1 MKKDLYNKLS
11 IFSISKFIKKMHPKK
26 KLRCMIFGNFGA
38 MNLGDEAILAGVL
51 QELGSLKDLEL
62 NIVSRYPGEIKRLH
76 RKQAI
81 SFINLFKI
89 ISEIRKSDFILIA
102 GGGIICKA
110 DRGVVGLMYQIYML
124 VVYMLIPKLFNKKV
138 YAVGIGVYENTNP
151 IILKFASFL
160 LKTLD
165 LVTVRDFH
173 SYELLKSSNINTKIY
188 KDNSYL
194 MKLIPKKDLFK
205 DKFIAKFYNN
215 KKRNIGFAL
224 IAPDNAHDENNLIKN
239 IINYAKKNSSNTD
252 FWFYACDY
260 QGNYYNDLIFSEKVI
275 RSIKDKIGENV
286 NCYIVPSSWHPGKF
300 FSSFKL
306 MDSILSIRLHSS
318 IFAYRQNIN
327 FLSYAYDLKCISFLK
342 SIGKKYSLISN
353 TEKNT
358 QTKSINN
365 NIKKS
370 FAEIAFSI
378 IIYIRRMIYI
388 ILGFIDKFTNSDRN
402 KITIL
407 SYHSIMRDNWRFS
420 IDADEIKKQ
429 IKYLKKHYNFI
440 TLKMLEDYLNGE
452 KQILKPSII
461 LTFDD
466 GYSDILKIKRFLKSN
481 NIKPALFILSDPQNA
496 NEKELGT
503 KRPHLTNKDIHSLIQ
518 LGWEIGSHTN
528 THPNLSLL
536 PPQGLKEEIIKSKLK
551 LEKDLNIPIK
561 YFAYPRGK
569 YNEQALKFVKNA
581 GYSMGLTM
589 NDGIISK
596 DTNPLLIPRVGVD
609 RTHSFS
615 EFKAL
620 FSQSNIKLRKTIKA
634 TLLARYL

>member
-1 MKKDLYNKLS
+1 MKKDLYKKLS
-11 IFSISKFIKKMHPKK
+11 TFSISKFIKKMHPEKH
-26 KLRCMIFGNFGA
+26 LRGVIFGNFGA
-38 MNLGDEAILAGVL
+38 MNLGDEAILAGML
-51 QELGSLKDLEL
+51 QELSALKDLEL
-62 NIVSRYPGEIKRLH
+62 NIVSRYPREIKRLH
-76 RKQAI
+76 RRQAI

-89 ISEIRKSDFILIA
+89 INEIRKSDFILIG

-110 DRGVVGLMYQIYML
+110 DRGVIGFMYQIYML

-138 YAVGIGVYENTNP
+138 YAVGIGVYDNTNP

-173 SYELLKSSNINTKIY
+173 SYELLKRSNINTKIY

-194 MKLIPKKDLFK
+194 MKLIPKKDLFE
-205 DKFIAKFYNN
+205 DKFIAEFYNN

-224 IAPDNAHDENNLIKN
+224 IAPDNAHDENNLIKK
-239 IINYAKKNSSNTD
+239 IINYAKKNGSNAD

-260 QGNYYNDLIFSEKVI
+260 QDNYYNDLLFSEKVLQ
-275 RSIKDKIGENV
+275 SIKDKVGKNV
-286 NCYIVPSSWHPGKF
+286 NCHIIPTSWHPQKF

-306 MDSILSIRLHSS
+306 MDTIVSIRLHSS
-318 IFAYRQNIN
+318 IFAYRQGME
-327 FLSYAYDLKCISFLK
+327 FLSSAYDLKCISFLE
-342 SIGKKYSLISN
+342 SIGKKYSLVSN

-358 QTKSINN
+358 KTKSVVININ
-365 NIKKS
+365 KS
-370 FAEIAFSI
+370 FAEVTFSI
-378 IIYIRRMIYI
+378 IIYIRRIIYI

-429 IKYLKKHYNFI
+429 IKYLKTHYNFI

-452 KQILKPSII
+452 RQILKPSII

-466 GYSDILKIKRFLKSN
+466 GYKDILKMKRFLKSN
-481 NIKPALFILSDPQNA
+481 NIKPALFVLSDPQNA

-503 KRPHLTNKDIHSLIQ
+503 KRPHLTKRDIHSLIKH
-518 LGWEIGSHTN
+518 GWEIGSHTN

-536 PPQGLKEEIIKSKLK
+536 SPAELNEEVIKSKLK
-551 LEKDLNIPIK
+551 LENELNIPIK

-569 YNEQALKFVKNA
+569 YSEQVVKFVKKA
-581 GYSMGLTM
+581 GYSLGLTM
-589 NDGIISK
+589 DDGIISK
-596 DTNPLLIPRVGVD
+596 NSNPLLIPRVGVD
-609 RTHSFS
+609 RTHSFN
-615 EFKAL
+615 EFKTL
-620 FSQSNIKLRKTIKA
+620 FSQSNINLRKTIKA